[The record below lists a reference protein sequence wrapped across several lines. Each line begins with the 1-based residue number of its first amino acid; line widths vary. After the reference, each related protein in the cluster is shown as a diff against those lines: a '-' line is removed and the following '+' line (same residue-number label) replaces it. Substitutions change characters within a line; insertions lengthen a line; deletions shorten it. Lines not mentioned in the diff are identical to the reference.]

1 LNGNLQV
8 LVEGHIENPRSKTMS
23 KTKATLSF
31 TAIAVAAALALG
43 SQIAVANEHSEDAAK
58 SPDSEQPVTDTWI
71 TTKVKST
78 LLATE
83 GVAGSDINVTT
94 VDGVVT
100 LAGVLDTRH
109 RSTRPLKSLVASK
122 ALSVST
128 RAR

>member
-1 LNGNLQV
+1 
-8 LVEGHIENPRSKTMS
+8 MS

-31 TAIAVAAALALG
+31 AAIAVAAALALG

-100 LAGVLDTRH
+100 LAGVLDTQA
-109 RSTRPLKSLVASK
+109 SVDKAIEVTRGIEGVV
-122 ALSVST
+122 SVDT
-128 RAR
+128 RALKTR

>member
-1 LNGNLQV
+1 
-8 LVEGHIENPRSKTMS
+8 MS

-31 TAIAVAAALALG
+31 TAIAAAAALALG

-100 LAGVLDTRH
+100 LAGVLDTQA
-109 RSTRPLKSLVASK
+109 SVDKAIEVTRGIEGVV
-122 ALSVST
+122 SVDT
-128 RAR
+128 RALKTR